1 MGKRQQ
7 FKFKRPERPGIGQ
20 IWNLL
25 SWMWINATL
34 LFHCIAK
41 YNGMQNSYIWA
52 EFYGFRP
59 IFSISVHN
67 KLFTKLPFCFIVTSS
82 QLLFCYQNCSYLLWE
97 KLFQWSRKTFE
108 IRGWRP
114 RICKNFEITRK
125 MYSNSERSEEFL
137 VTECFFNLLL
147 EVSHI

>member
-1 MGKRQQ
+1 MGKRRQ

-59 IFSISVHN
+59 IFSSSVHN
-67 KLFTKLPFCFIVTSS
+67 KLFTKLPFCFIVKILDTGKFLSEDFFLAATNPQYDKRLS
-82 QLLFCYQNCSYLLWE
+82 IELRVHYMKNLKDCSLNYEFSTWTLQAQNMLS
-97 KLFQWSRKTFE
+97 
-108 IRGWRP
+108 I
-114 RICKNFEITRK
+114 
-125 MYSNSERSEEFL
+125 
-137 VTECFFNLLL
+137 
-147 EVSHI
+147 